1 MLLAKVAVAQP
12 VLTFNNWRKLM
23 PNDHRFG
30 RTIAHGLTA
39 AFLAILVACGESP
52 SDPAGPTQS
61 APPPPASAPASPE
74 AYKTA
79 CSRTDI
85 GALIDGF
92 AMRPAVRLALKIK
105 VNLYI
110 ALSKNGPSPQA
121 RAKLQDLIGEL
132 LERAKETSD
141 PAQRDR
147 IEAVIG
153 LLFCILGE
161 SPPAL
166 DLNAGQAA
174 LVTPS
179 TGATLTLPCEID
191 CTAPGRN
198 LAGVIIP
205 AEALPDNVPFVL
217 VSLAPTTDTLPT
229 PLPRREPTFRISLSP
244 QVNLILPAV
253 VGACIDGANV
263 PTDGELVL
271 ARAAGTAGAIT
282 PGNERDGELE
292 IVRVDASEAEA
303 AALELDCLPTAPT
316 VVGRALDLLLPSQ
329 LHATMWLFGRAFSAR
344 AAPAGVWGGVVRLPR
359 SAILAVSPTTATFTT
374 SVGGAAPAPV
384 TIAVSNTGIESAIT
398 DLAVG
403 TITYGSGASGW
414 LAATLASQVA
424 NTTLALQAN
433 QTGLTEGVYTA
444 TVPVTSSQAS
454 NSPRTIAVTLR
465 VNGIPQ
471 IALASTS
478 ATFNSVAGEPNPPPV
493 TIAITNGGQGT
504 LASLFAGSPT
514 YGPGA
519 TNWLSATINPSTA
532 PTALTLTPQ
541 LTNVPPGTYT
551 ATCRSTPPMRRT
563 ARKR

>member
-1 MLLAKVAVAQP
+1 M
-12 VLTFNNWRKLM
+12 
-23 PNDHRFG
+23 
-30 RTIAHGLTA
+30 
-39 AFLAILVACGESP
+39 
-52 SDPAGPTQS
+52 
-61 APPPPASAPASPE
+61 
-74 AYKTA
+74 
-79 CSRTDI
+79 
-85 GALIDGF
+85 
-92 AMRPAVRLALKIK
+92 
-105 VNLYI
+105 
-110 ALSKNGPSPQA
+110 
-121 RAKLQDLIGEL
+121 
-132 LERAKETSD
+132 
-141 PAQRDR
+141 
-147 IEAVIG
+147 
-153 LLFCILGE
+153 
-161 SPPAL
+161 
-166 DLNAGQAA
+166 
-174 LVTPS
+174 
-179 TGATLTLPCEID
+179 
-191 CTAPGRN
+191 
-198 LAGVIIP
+198 
-205 AEALPDNVPFVL
+205 
-217 VSLAPTTDTLPT
+217 
-229 PLPRREPTFRISLSP
+229 
-244 QVNLILPAV
+244 NLILPAV

-263 PTDGELVL
+263 PTDGGNAPG
-271 ARAAGTAGAIT
+271 ARRGLAGAIT

-292 IVRVDASEAEA
+292 IVRVDALEAEA

-344 AAPAGVWGGVVRLPR
+344 PAPAGVWGGVVRLPR

-444 TVPVTSSQAS
+444 TVPVKSSQAS

-551 ATCRSTPPMRRT
+551 ASVPVNAPNAPNSPQTVSVTLTVTAPPPSTLRFRTINSGRGDFTCGITPAGQAYCWGDNRNGQLGDGTTVTKFRPTRVMQPAGVTFAQIAPGGSHTCALTGTGAAYCWGLGNVGQLGSGVIASPYIVNTPRAVGNSVPYVAIVAVAQDRR
-563 ARKR
+563 ARLTPAARLIAGDMIR